1 MIFFKQWRLK
11 RQISQL
17 QDQVDEILSHGP
29 NYQQSDEADL
39 LFYLDYMMVLA
50 FDLKPKSESESLIE
64 ATSRLRITVKL
75 LFNPASIDAAYQAG
89 FASGRQT

>member
-50 FDLKPKSESESLIE
+50 FDLKPKSESESLVE
-64 ATSRLRITVKL
+64 ATSQLRDAVKL
-75 LFNPASIDAAYQAG
+75 LCNPAAADASYAAYRAKNQN
-89 FASGRQT
+89 